1 MKSSDPKQVAVLGTV
16 AALAIGYLGFSLFG
30 SSAPSAQPAAAPEKE
45 ASADEAEMPVQERL
59 LRDPFN
65 HPRLAMGPSGS
76 QTNMSPEEAMAANM
90 NALQAARMRSAEG
103 AIEGFEARPLS
114 PGPFGGF
121 LPGSIDLS
129 PTGEPGEKTGND
141 RQEKKRP
148 RHRFVLSA
156 VIEVGDPVAFLK
168 VNGSESRAFRK
179 QDLLIEGVRLIE
191 IESDRVQVRS
201 GKRHGWLQL
210 GQEDEF

>member
-1 MKSSDPKQVAVLGTV
+1 
-16 AALAIGYLGFSLFG
+16 
-30 SSAPSAQPAAAPEKE
+30 
-45 ASADEAEMPVQERL
+45 
-59 LRDPFN
+59 LR
-65 HPRLAMGPSGS
+65 A
-76 QTNMSPEEAMAANM
+76 
-90 NALQAARMRSAEG
+90 
-103 AIEGFEARPLS
+103 FEARPLS

-141 RQEKKRP
+141 RQEKKRS